1 MRKYTG
7 GWQRATD
14 GARRN
19 AQRGRS
25 LASVF
30 FARPVGRA
38 LRRYIDNNG
47 NVLAGG
53 IAYYSLASVAAALV
67 LAVTVASIVVEGN
80 EQFRDAVFDFIGN
93 AIPGIFPSDGNEGIV
108 DPDSLTA
115 TPMSGFVGLI
125 ALGVLIYT
133 ATRYMRGMR
142 AGTRTMLGGATSKS
156 LPGSLRD
163 VIALMALGLIAVAA
177 ATAQIVASAFAE
189 RAARWILDGDLSEVS
204 VRVVAALV
212 SLAANVAFVAI
223 VFLVLGGARA
233 PARILLTTIAAT
245 ALVIAVLQQ
254 ASTYFVSAA
263 SANAV
268 LAPFAAVIAL
278 LLFVDFTAR
287 VLLIAA
293 AWIGAAT
300 GSPLGGH
307 TMPLPSPAR
316 RKGQTVTT
324 RRATGRNASSGTTD

>member
-1 MRKYTG
+1 MQEYTG
-7 GWQRATD
+7 RWQRATD

-19 AQRGRS
+19 AQRGRT

-67 LAVTVASIVVEGN
+67 LAVTIASIVVGGN
-80 EQFRDAVFDFIGN
+80 ETFRDAVFDFIGN
-93 AIPGIFPSDGNEGIV
+93 AIPGIFPEDGNAGVV
-108 DPDSLTA
+108 DPDTLQA

-125 ALGVLIYT
+125 ALAVLIYT

-177 ATAQIVASAFAE
+177 ATVQIVAGAFAD
-189 RAARWILDGDLSEVS
+189 RAARWIFDGDFSEVS
-204 VRVVAALV
+204 VRVVAAV
-212 SLAANVAFVAI
+212 AGLAANVAFVAI
-223 VFLVLGGARA
+223 VFLVLGSARA
-233 PARILLTTIAAT
+233 PARILITTIAAT
-245 ALVIAVLQQ
+245 AVVIAILQQ
-254 ASTYFVSAA
+254 ASSYFVA
-263 SANAV
+263 SASSNSV

-300 GSPLGGH
+300 GGPALSKSA
-307 TMPLPSPAR
+307 PLPSPGR
-316 RKGQTVTT
+316 RKGNTVTT
-324 RRATGRNASSGTTD
+324 RRATGRNRSNEPTD